1 MFREIMASQ
10 MRLKRRLERQR
21 FEEALEY
28 PHNKS
33 KSSSFGTLG
42 GIEIARLERDGLII
56 FAEAKENGEP
66 FWAEETQDL
75 ADAIENEAAF
85 TAFITPLFDKILHR
99 CGMVFVNSER
109 YEWLSQSS
117 VLKPD
122 GFATHPGMFR
132 TRPVP
137 SDEVVRPNGFRFGEA
152 EKELFDCLILFESKL
167 TVTPAAFG
175 QEVRYLQKLCPRA
188 SASAI
193 LLYRRSFWLIKSYK
207 SVVTRVQQ
215 AKLVDK
221 GSKSLFQN
229 FITSNMSPWVALLTN
244 ACSSLG
250 VDVVEGDAFLGRGA
264 HGRVFKVSRQ
274 DGEVSALKV
283 TEEGSV
289 EHLHREVSAMAI
301 AQRTGL
307 TISPVGELIETV
319 DGAALLLSPVGK
331 RLPRPTTRGGVR
343 KLFEMLW
350 QLHENDVA
358 HGDPRVANVIL
369 NGKEPLWIDLAEI
382 IGVTPTLMLIFS
394 HGPSSRW
401 V

>member
-1 MFREIMASQ
+1 MQPSLWVNNVKYFGVDFKPDEGDVHVLEVVPEQEQHLRVESGRDSAPMFREIMASQ

-42 GIEIARLERDGLII
+42 GIEIARLESDGLII
-56 FAEAKENGEP
+56 VAEAKENGEP

-117 VLKPD
+117 ALKPD

-175 QEVRYLQKLCPRA
+175 QE
-188 SASAI
+188 SST
-193 LLYRRSFWLIKSYK
+193 
-207 SVVTRVQQ
+207 SVV
-215 AKLVDK
+215 
-221 GSKSLFQN
+221 
-229 FITSNMSPWVALLTN
+229 
-244 ACSSLG
+244 
-250 VDVVEGDAFLGRGA
+250 GR
-264 HGRVFKVSRQ
+264 
-274 DGEVSALKV
+274 
-283 TEEGSV
+283 
-289 EHLHREVSAMAI
+289 
-301 AQRTGL
+301 
-307 TISPVGELIETV
+307 
-319 DGAALLLSPVGK
+319 
-331 RLPRPTTRGGVR
+331 
-343 KLFEMLW
+343 
-350 QLHENDVA
+350 
-358 HGDPRVANVIL
+358 
-369 NGKEPLWIDLAEI
+369 
-382 IGVTPTLMLIFS
+382 
-394 HGPSSRW
+394 
-401 V
+401 